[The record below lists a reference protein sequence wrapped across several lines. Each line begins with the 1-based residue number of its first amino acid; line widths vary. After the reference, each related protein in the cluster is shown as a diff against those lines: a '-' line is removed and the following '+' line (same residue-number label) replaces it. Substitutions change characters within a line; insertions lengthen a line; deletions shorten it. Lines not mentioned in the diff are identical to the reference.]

1 MGTPGLTYLP
11 DDKHAWKEEMGLGV
25 LITSCYF
32 QSLIW

>member
-1 MGTPGLTYLP
+1 MDAPGLTHLP
-11 DDKHAWKEEMGLGV
+11 DEKHTWEEMGLGV